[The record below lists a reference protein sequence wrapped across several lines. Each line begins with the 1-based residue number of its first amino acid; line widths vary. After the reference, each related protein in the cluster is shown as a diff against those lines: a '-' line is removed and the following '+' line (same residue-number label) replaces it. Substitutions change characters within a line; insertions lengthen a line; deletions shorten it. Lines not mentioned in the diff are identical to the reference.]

1 MSGFKFLKGRAW
13 QQLSPEDQDNYVEK
27 AFKYWRK
34 RGFPFYSFTDKEIR
48 LHFDR
53 LCAANP
59 ERMFLPN
66 DEIQW
71 SNTGLALAN
80 CFHPQMWSVECDGY
94 RSPMQCF
101 MDDHA
106 LKACIRHALTIWPN
120 RYGANA
126 SNLRRILTSFR
137 KTKGVSNFRPTA
149 AKALIHR
156 HSTPG
161 GRVLDFSA
169 GFGGRLLG
177 YLTLDRTYVGLEP
190 SRQQFDGLERMCK
203 TIGRLASTSCEVR
216 LHKAC
221 AEDTMPRQE
230 SHSFDLIFTSPP
242 YFDKERYS
250 NEATQSYIRYP
261 DYSTWRE
268 EFLHRVI
275 AESHRLLK
283 REGVLL
289 LNVADTESAP
299 VARDTKHFAARYFD
313 LVKTYRLRL
322 GRLPYRPSSDTTAY
336 HYEPVFVFARTA

>member
-1 MSGFKFLKGRAW
+1 MSGFTFLKGRAW
-13 QQLSPEDQDNYVEK
+13 QRLPPEDQDNYVEE

-48 LHFDR
+48 LHFDK

-71 SNTGLALAN
+71 SNIGLALAN
-80 CFHPQMWSVECDGY
+80 YFHPQMWSVECDRY

-101 MDDHA
+101 MDDDA

-120 RYGANA
+120 RCGANA

-156 HSTPG
+156 HSPPS

-177 YLTLDRTYVGLEP
+177 CLTLDRTYVGFEP
-190 SRQQFDGLERMCK
+190 CQQQFDGLQTMWKSIDRV
-203 TIGRLASTSCEVR
+203 ASTSCMVR

-221 AEDTMPRQE
+221 AEDAMPRHE
-230 SHSFDLIFTSPP
+230 SESFDLIFTSPP
-242 YFDKERYS
+242 YFDRERYS
-250 NEATQSYIRYP
+250 NEPTQSYIRYP
-261 DYSTWRE
+261 RYSTWRKA
-268 EFLHRVI
+268 FLHFVI

-299 VARDTKHFAARYFD
+299 VARHTKHFAARY
-313 LVKTYRLRL
+313 LNLARTYHLRL

-336 HYEPVFVFARTA
+336 HYEPVFVFIRTA